1 MVGDSGE
8 VGDKFGSN
16 MRSKGIIYN
25 AFVQT
30 VLIYRSKRWVL
41 TEDMFK
47 LLDGFNY
54 W

>member
-30 VLIYRSKRWVL
+30 VLLYGRNICMVMGAMLKVI
-41 TEDMFK
+41 
-47 LLDGFNY
+47 
-54 W
+54 